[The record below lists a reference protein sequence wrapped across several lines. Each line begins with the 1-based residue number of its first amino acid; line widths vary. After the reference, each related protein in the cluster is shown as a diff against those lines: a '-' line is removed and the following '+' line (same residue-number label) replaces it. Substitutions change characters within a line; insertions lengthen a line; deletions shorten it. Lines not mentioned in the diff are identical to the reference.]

1 MPKKKKKKNKTI
13 KFTKKNIF
21 LHLSET
27 KTNNFNPVNSCLL
40 TAGQAGS

>member
-1 MPKKKKKKNKTI
+1 MQKKKKKTYHATE
-13 KFTKKNIF
+13 FTKKNLI